1 MVIHINQLF
10 LWPEGHTPTISTD
23 ICHLEGSE
31 AKCLHEDLP
40 GDQAEKI
47 TARAKGRWV

>member
-1 MVIHINQLF
+1 MARGPYPNA
-10 LWPEGHTPTISTD
+10 TTD
-23 ICHLEGSE
+23 IRHLEGSE

>member
-1 MVIHINQLF
+1 MAR
-10 LWPEGHTPTISTD
+10 WPYPNATTTD
-23 ICHLEGSE
+23 IRNLEGSE

-40 GDQAEKI
+40 GNQAEKI